1 MTAPTDVGDIPAPP
15 VSPSGSMAHN
25 DITTSPPHR
34 RDPAPSLSLDALSPL
49 LRSFSPPPSF
59 SRTSSYRYLSPPI
72 SIASVG
78 SPPPRPE
85 ADDYLAAG
93 GKGKHHARRE
103 YRIHSPLI
111 RSEGSQ
117 DSVAPSATTAPPAR
131 LVEASKIELAV
142 TANSNDDGANL
153 APPLACSITVPP
165 KERRRSWQLR
175 DSLEC
180 LPPDCKAALL
190 PAPSELP
197 GDAASPALNA
207 LRRLSRTSTR
217 PRDTSFGDI
226 GRFSRA
232 LTGTLSKVFT
242 FKDAPPGVSM
252 VNENAEFLA
261 ATGAR
266 STDLEYGA
274 EHRDHMEDGLSEVQ
288 ATPAIII
295 LRKASAAYQP
305 RSSTAPNTTSSSSE
319 PSRSSE
325 SPSHPHTSIARLS
338 AFDSKRLE
346 KQSPSISST
355 VSSLKENDQ
364 ASPQLDTP
372 VQRPSLMSDDSPPR
386 KKTRTLTLLRS
397 TAVNRRQSVTVEAA
411 LTTAEFFPCPG
422 ILISPCSKPNF
433 LSPEQESVR
442 TSVVQFASRNSIHK
456 IIWRADESSSSAG
469 SSSPVSPTNKD
480 TTSSKDRYSIEKP
493 CEYINQDPLVTLNI
507 EIQTALDDT
516 TLSPMQNSVPGP
528 LAHGKPKQAFFAWSW
543 ESSTPPAMESH
554 VSLHSAHPRKSSFQ
568 VRKASTYDGA
578 MVESFLRLS
587 DRRSTSDRG
596 KKPLI
601 DLHGPFTGGEEPQ
614 SHAGSNHEEG

>member
-1 MTAPTDVGDIPAPP
+1 MTAPADVGDIPAPP
-15 VSPSGSMAHN
+15 VSPSGSTAHN
-25 DITTSPPHR
+25 DITTDPPHR

-103 YRIHSPLI
+103 YRSHSPLI

-117 DSVAPSATTAPPAR
+117 DSVAPSTTTPPPAS

-142 TANSNDDGANL
+142 TANSNDDSANL
-153 APPLACSITVPP
+153 APPIACLITIPP

-197 GDAASPALNA
+197 GGAASPALNA

-217 PRDTSFGDI
+217 PRDTGFGEI

-261 ATGAR
+261 ATGAH
-266 STDLEYGA
+266 SADLEYGT
-274 EHRDHMEDGLSEVQ
+274 EHRDHVTFMEDGLSEVQ

-305 RSSTAPNTTSSSSE
+305 GSNMAPNTTSSSSK

-325 SPSHPHTSIARLS
+325 SPYHPHTSIASLS

-346 KQSPSISST
+346 KESPSISST

-372 VQRPSLMSDDSPPR
+372 IQRPSLVGDDSPPH

-422 ILISPCSKPNF
+422 ILISPCSKPNL
-433 LSPEQESVR
+433 LSSEQESVR
-442 TSVVQFASRNSIHK
+442 TSVVQIASRNSVHK

-469 SSSPVSPTNKD
+469 SSSPVSPTNKE
-480 TTSSKDRYSIEKP
+480 TPSSNDRYSIEKP
-493 CEYINQDPLVTLNI
+493 CEYIDQDPLVTLNI
-507 EIQTALDDT
+507 EI
-516 TLSPMQNSVPGP
+516 
-528 LAHGKPKQAFFAWSW
+528 
-543 ESSTPPAMESH
+543 
-554 VSLHSAHPRKSSFQ
+554 
-568 VRKASTYDGA
+568 
-578 MVESFLRLS
+578 
-587 DRRSTSDRG
+587 
-596 KKPLI
+596 
-601 DLHGPFTGGEEPQ
+601 
-614 SHAGSNHEEG
+614 